1 MFRGMKQL
9 PCLTL
14 ALVFLAAGCRSS
26 DGQANPSRSPAAA
39 TQAAADTARDNALLE
54 RADAGRIQGAT
65 TAPVWL
71 VEISDFQC
79 PYCKQWHDETY
90 PLIKREFIDRGL
102 VRMAYVN
109 LPIVSIH
116 RHAAPAAE
124 AAMCAAAQERFW
136 PVHDAIFATQ
146 NSWNTLDDATPVFD
160 SLALAAGVDAE
171 EFRGCVQS
179 QVMRRLLNGD
189 RQRAGAAGVTSTPV
203 FFVGD
208 EMIRGAAPIKEFR
221 AAIERA
227 RAKVAARPSP

>member
-1 MFRGMKQL
+1 MNGLHRV
-9 PCLTL
+9 
-14 ALVFLAAGCRSS
+14 ALSLLLLAAGCRSS
-26 DGQANPSRSPAAA
+26 DGQATPSRSQGATSAAA
-39 TQAAADTARDNALLE
+39 GDTARANALLE
-54 RADAGRIQGAT
+54 RADAGRIQGAS

-124 AAMCAAAQERFW
+124 AAMCAATQERFW

-146 NSWNTLDDATPVFD
+146 NSWNKLDDATQVFD
-160 SLALAAGVDAE
+160 SLAIAAGVDADQ
-171 EFRGCVQS
+171 FRGCVRS
-179 QVMRRLLNGD
+179 QIMRRLLNGD
-189 RQRAGAAGVTSTPV
+189 RLRAGSAGVTSTPV

-208 EMIRGAAPIKEFR
+208 EMIRGAAPIQEFR

-227 RAKVAARPSP
+227 RAKAAARPSP